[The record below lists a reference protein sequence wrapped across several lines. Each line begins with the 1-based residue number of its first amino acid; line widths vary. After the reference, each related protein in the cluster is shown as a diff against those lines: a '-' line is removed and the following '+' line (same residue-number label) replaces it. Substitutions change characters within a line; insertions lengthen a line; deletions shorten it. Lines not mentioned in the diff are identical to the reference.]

1 MVNFLKE
8 IELCKDP
15 IEHFSPPPRART
27 HTNTQAHTHT
37 HPHTHRH
44 NSSISSS
51 AICEESR
58 GKKAADF
65 RVLNKSDF
73 HDFIPCRSFEPNKVK
88 ANVIKVLFPYSFL
101 YFIYIYFFFFV
112 FSSFFRLFFFF
123 SFLCHSLCY
132 VCRASCIIEK
142 RQQTKSQ
149 QKSGAITKNCNQAQI
164 FRFQYFFGCVT
175 LLLLLF
181 SLFLQAL
188 FSAVFLC
195 QTKQL
200 LMVHCARLFSKDSAS
215 LSWTK

>member
-27 HTNTQAHTHT
+27 HTNT
-37 HPHTHRH
+37 HTHRH

-101 YFIYIYFFFFV
+101 YFIYIFF
-112 FSSFFRLFFFF
+112 FSSFFLPFFVYF
-123 SFLCHSLCY
+123 
-132 VCRASCIIEK
+132 
-142 RQQTKSQ
+142 
-149 QKSGAITKNCNQAQI
+149 
-164 FRFQYFFGCVT
+164 YFFILVPLA
-175 LLLLLF
+175 LLR
-181 SLFLQAL
+181 LQS
-188 FSAVFLC
+188 F
-195 QTKQL
+195 
-200 LMVHCARLFSKDSAS
+200 VHY
-215 LSWTK
+215 